1 VRARLVLAAAAGA
14 IAVVAPACG
23 GGGEDKAGG
32 TQGSAPKP
40 LVLTLEQGDPDYGGV
55 QFAAAVA
62 RGSGGS
68 IRIDVDPEWH
78 ESRVDFERGIVEDVR
93 AGRADLGVV
102 GVRVWDTLGVT
113 SLQALVAP
121 FLVGSM
127 GLQQRVLESPLAAR
141 MLAGVD
147 RAGVVGLALL
157 PGPLARPFGY
167 RRSLVGPRDYAGA
180 RLGARPGQVEK
191 ATFASLGATTRNY
204 LTLGGASREGAV
216 LNLWAIAPSLR
227 GRTLVGNVVFW
238 PRTFTVFVNRR
249 AFEALTS
256 EQRAILGEAGQLA
269 IAPRAAEVERL
280 ESEALRTICDRKLA
294 VLYQASPANVAGLRA
309 AVRPVYKGLE
319 RDART
324 KELIEGIKALGTG
337 REEPLRCRPVPA
349 EDTAALVGVWR
360 SDAARDALVALG
372 ATDAEASTY
381 EGPATLELKDSRWT
395 FRGDH
400 TTVTGT
406 YDVEG
411 NVIRL
416 TMRTCTANP
425 CSPGAV
431 SEYVWSVYRDVL
443 SLAPRPGGG
452 TRSWPRL
459 VAGSARRV
467 G

>member
-1 VRARLVLAAAAGA
+1 VRARLVLAAAGA
-14 IAVVAPACG
+14 IAVVASACG

-32 TQGSAPKP
+32 APGREAKP
-40 LVLTLEQGDPDYGGV
+40 LVLTLEQGDPDYGGA

-62 RGSGGS
+62 NRSGGS
-68 IRIDVDPEWH
+68 IRVDVDSEWH
-78 ESRVDFERGIVEDVR
+78 ESRVDFERGIVDDVR

-102 GVRVWDTLGVT
+102 GVRIWDTLGVT

-127 GLQQRVLESPLAAR
+127 ELQQRVLESPLAAR
-141 MLAGVD
+141 MLSGLD

-167 RRSLVGPRDYAGA
+167 RRALIGPRDYAGA
-180 RLGARPGQVEK
+180 RLGARPGRVEEE
-191 ATFASLGATTRNY
+191 TFASLGARTRYY

-238 PRTFTVFVNRR
+238 PRTITVFVNRR
-249 AFEALTS
+249 AFEALTPA
-256 EQRAILGEAGQLA
+256 QRAILRDAGHLA
-269 IAPRAAEVERL
+269 IAPRAAEVDRL
-280 ESEALRTICDRKLA
+280 EDQALRTICDRRLA
-294 VLYQASPANVAGLRA
+294 TLVRASPGDVAGLRA
-309 AVRPVYKGLE
+309 AVRPVEAALE

-324 KELIEGIKALGTG
+324 KELINGIKALGAS

-349 EDTAALVGVWR
+349 EDTAALEGVWR

-372 ATDAEASTY
+372 ATDAEAATY
-381 EGPATLELKDSRWT
+381 EGPATLELKDGRWT
-395 FRGDH
+395 FRGEH
-400 TTVTGT
+400 TTMTGT

-425 CSPGAV
+425 CSPGAG
-431 SEYVWSVYRDVL
+431 SEYVWSVYRGVL
-443 SLAPRPGGG
+443 SLHPRPGGAAA
-452 TRSWPRL
+452 WPRL
-459 VAGSARRV
+459 VAGAARRV